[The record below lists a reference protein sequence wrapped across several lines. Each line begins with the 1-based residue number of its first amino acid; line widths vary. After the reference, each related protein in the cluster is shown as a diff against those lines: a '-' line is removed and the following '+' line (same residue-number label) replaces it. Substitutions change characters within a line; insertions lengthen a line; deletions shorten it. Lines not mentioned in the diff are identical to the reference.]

1 MRNTNMGFLEGFKR
15 RSAPVAAKKR
25 TTTPPARSPHPHG
38 GLSVEALE
46 HGSYYAG
53 KLGTTSI
60 VARWNA
66 KKRRFVF
73 EEFALGGKRVRSVP
87 HALDATSGE
96 RFIPVARID
105 PKNDQRLSDYAF
117 ETAS

>member
-1 MRNTNMGFLEGFKR
+1 MGFLDGFTR
-15 RSAPVAAKKR
+15 RSRPAVAKR
-25 TTTPPARSPHPHG
+25 TPPPARPARSAHA
-38 GLSVEALE
+38 GLHAEALE

-53 KLGTTSI
+53 KLGVKPV
-60 VARWNA
+60 VARWHA
-66 KKRRFVF
+66 KRRRFVF

-96 RFIPVARID
+96 RFIPLAKIE
-105 PKNDQRLSDYAF
+105 PTNDQRLSDYAF